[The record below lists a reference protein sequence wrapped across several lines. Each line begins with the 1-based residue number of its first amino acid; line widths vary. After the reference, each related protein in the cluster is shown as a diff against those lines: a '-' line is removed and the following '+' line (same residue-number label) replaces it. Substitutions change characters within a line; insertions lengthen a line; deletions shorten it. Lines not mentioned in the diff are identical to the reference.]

1 MTLTKTIERLVTACF
16 PAWLGLTAAAC
27 NPASDPDG
35 FAVGMTAVGVI
46 VSIVVTVVSVASPIA
61 IMVVV
66 FGMLAKNKKKRDAVL
81 SQGETAN
88 ALVLKI
94 WQTGLTVNDNPQVGI
109 LLQVEP
115 QGRQP
120 YQAQIDPIV
129 PIIQLPRIQPG
140 LRVPVKID
148 RMQPLSVVLDLDRP
162 IDPSQLPAA
171 GAPQQPLVRC
181 TYCGSPYT
189 RGLARCPSCGGPGIM
204 P

>member
-1 MTLTKTIERLVTACF
+1 MTLSKNIERIVIACLPVWF
-16 PAWLGLTAAAC
+16 CFQAAAC
-27 NPASDPDG
+27 NPSDNPDG
-35 FAVGMTAVGVI
+35 FAVGVTAISVI
-46 VSIVVTVVSVASPIA
+46 FTIVVTVVSIAIPIA
-61 IMVVV
+61 IVVVV
-66 FGMLAKNKKKRDAVL
+66 FAMLAKKKKQKDTVI
-81 SQGETAN
+81 SQGEAAN

-94 WQTGLTVNDNPQVGI
+94 WQTGLTVMDSPQVGI

-115 QGRQP
+115 PGRQP
-120 YQAQIDPIV
+120 YQAQIEAFV

-148 RMQPLSVVLDLDRP
+148 RSQPLSVVLDLDRP

-181 TYCGSPYT
+181 TYCGSPYA